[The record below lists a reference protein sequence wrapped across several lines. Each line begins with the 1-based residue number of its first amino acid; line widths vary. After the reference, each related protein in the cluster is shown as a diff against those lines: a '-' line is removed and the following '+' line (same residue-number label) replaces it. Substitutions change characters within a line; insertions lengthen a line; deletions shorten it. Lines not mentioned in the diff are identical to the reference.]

1 MILKI
6 KQALDVSKN
15 FEVPPD
21 LTVWQT
27 QQDYLQTSQGWTP
40 VRLRASFASWQNSVV
55 PSTQDAQNLKDYY
68 GIYIVAFEI
77 PEPSLYIGIASNDTK
92 SSEGV
97 LNRFK
102 KHRVKTSGSHVGTTP
117 TSTGGVHHPVK
128 WRNFAQQRFAA
139 LNGLPDCLTDVR
151 IVVSSFINTTKQP
164 KKDLERFESSII
176 CNQNNALDQIVD
188 MLWPGKNA
196 KNVRLINGTRG
207 RPKLT
212 NEDQIIFG

>member
-1 MILKI
+1 MILKLGSV
-6 KQALDVSKN
+6 LDVPKN
-15 FEVPPD
+15 FHVLAD
-21 LTVWQT
+21 MSIWQPS
-27 QQDYLQTSQGWTP
+27 DYIQTAQGWTP
-40 VRLRASFASWQNSVV
+40 KRDRAGFTSWQKSLL
-55 PSTQDAQNLKDYY
+55 PTTQDANKLKDDY

-102 KHRVKTSGSHVGTTP
+102 KHRVKTSGSHVGTTT
-117 TSTGGVHHPVK
+117 TSIGGVHHPVK
-128 WRNFAQQRFAA
+128 WRHFAQQRFTA
-139 LNGLPDCLTDVR
+139 LEGQPDFLTDVR
-151 IVVSSFINTTKQP
+151 IVVSSFVNTTKQP

-188 MLWPGKNA
+188 MLWPGKIA
-196 KNVRLINGTRG
+196 KNVRLLNGTRG

-212 NEDQIIFG
+212 TEDQIIF